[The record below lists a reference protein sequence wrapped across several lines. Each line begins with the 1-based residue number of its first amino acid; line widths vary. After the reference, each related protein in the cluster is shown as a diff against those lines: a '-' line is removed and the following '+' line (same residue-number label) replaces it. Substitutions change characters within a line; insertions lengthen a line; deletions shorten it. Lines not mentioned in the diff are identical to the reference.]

1 MKILMLVLFVSNI
14 LFAQDFTVQKVS
26 GNVFVQKGF
35 EEKTQKVN
43 AGDKLKSND
52 LIITDESAFIH
63 LQDKNGNSF
72 VLKSNSAVG
81 VNYLRKMSLNDL
93 ILALTQEEIRTVPRN
108 SNKTPNT
115 AVYGSEASMKKPFDL
130 QNKLGLKKINGA
142 KQLAENGFVES
153 AILAAKETFRK
164 YPATGKNFGDR
175 LYFADLI
182 KNLGL
187 DEEAVSE
194 YNKISKI
201 AETNAQKEILNKR
214 IEEIN
219 LKTIRN

>member
-1 MKILMLVLFVSNI
+1 MKILMFVLFVSQI
-14 LFAQDFTVQKVS
+14 LFAQDFIVQKVS

-43 AGDKLKSND
+43 TGDKLKSND

-63 LQDKNGNSF
+63 LKDKNGNSF

-93 ILALTQEEIRTVPRN
+93 ILALTQEEI
-108 SNKTPNT
+108 
-115 AVYGSEASMKKPFDL
+115 YGTEARMKKPFDF
-130 QNKLGLKKINGA
+130 QNKLGQKKINGA
-142 KQLAENGFVES
+142 KQLAESGFVES

-187 DEEAVSE
+187 DEESISE

-201 AETNAQKEILNKR
+201 AETDAQKEILSNR
-214 IEEIN
+214 IEGVN
-219 LKTIRN
+219 LKIIRN